1 MLFRSAN
8 GQPVFNQYAF
18 MPDINIHIDPSNV
31 FNVGLKLEQPLFM
44 GGKIIAANRM
54 ASIGKEMS
62 ELNIRYTEN
71 QVILDTEQ
79 AFWKYIEVKE
89 LLNSAEAYYRVVKEL
104 ETRVRNAR
112 EVGMMRKNDLLKVQ
126 VRVNEAEMMM
136 NKAENGLNLA
146 SMALCHTIGLPLITK
161 IEINQPIEMNFID
174 ESLLADND
182 FESRPEFQIV
192 SKDVQLKKREVDLIR
207 SEYLPQ
213 LGAAFN
219 YGYANGIEM
228 NDKKMLDNTS
238 YAVKIGRASCRERVY
253 VLV

>member
-1 MLFRSAN
+1 
-8 GQPVFNQYAF
+8 
-18 MPDINIHIDPSNV
+18 
-31 FNVGLKLEQPLFM
+31 
-44 GGKIIAANRM
+44 
-54 ASIGKEMS
+54 
-62 ELNIRYTEN
+62 
-71 QVILDTEQ
+71 
-79 AFWKYIEVKE
+79 
-89 LLNSAEAYYRVVKEL
+89 
-104 ETRVRNAR
+104 
-112 EVGMMRKNDLLKVQ
+112 MMRKNDLLKVQ

-238 YAVKIGRASCRERVY
+238 YAVMVKLSVPIFNWGEGINKVKSKKAEQNISMLKQQQTTELMQLEIASYRSEVENAILRVKMAQRSTIQASQNMKESSDLFEVGMETLSDNLEARALWHKAKAEEIQAWGDYNISKAQYLRSIGK
-253 VLV
+253 